1 LLKINYISWKEQE
14 ILNLSWNLSE
24 DDVSQVAYI
33 LCLLQSARFWTK
45 TRNPVICQQS
55 KTSLQLY
62 PPSIP
67 VPKFKKK
74 KKPVDNLS

>member
-1 LLKINYISWKEQE
+1 MLKINYISWEEQE
-14 ILNLSWNLSE
+14 VLNLSWNLSE

-33 LCLLQSARFWTK
+33 LCLFQSARLWTK
-45 TRNPVICQQS
+45 TRNPVIYQQS

-67 VPKFKKK
+67 VTKLKEKNT
-74 KKPVDNLS
+74 PVDNSM